1 MAREIPTQERGR
13 ARSPSAPH
21 GEGARPH
28 APQAGRAV
36 VPRPPQ
42 LVRLGDVCEIVSGS
56 TPKTSVESYWGGSFP
71 WITPAELND
80 KTVVVGDTAR
90 HLSEEGVSSAALKP
104 FPAGTVLLSSRAP
117 IGKVAIAGC
126 DMYCNQGF
134 KNLICSDAIHNFYLY
149 YWLKSHTSFLNS
161 LGRGATFKEI
171 SKAIVAQIQIPLPP
185 LPEQKRIAAILDKI
199 CEMKR
204 NAEARLQKLDLL
216 VKARFV
222 EMFGD
227 PLENPLGFTIVALKE
242 LTTKIGSGA
251 TPKGGKESYR
261 AEGVSLIRSMNV
273 HDGSFKYIDLAHLSD
288 KQAQELNNVTVQST
302 DVLVNI
308 TGASVARSCIVP
320 DDVLPARVNQHV
332 AIIRP
337 NDKVLPLYLNRLFIY
352 PSFKRL
358 LLGIGESGGATRQ
371 AITKQQLEMLRIPL
385 PPLALQ
391 RQFAAFVEKVEGLK
405 ATAKKELEQVDLL
418 YRAKLQEFFG

>member
-1 MAREIPTQERGR
+1 MSHGR
-13 ARSPSAPH
+13 SHALPLPSTRLRAC
-21 GEGARPH
+21 AH

-36 VPRPPQ
+36 APRPPQ
-42 LVRLGDVCEIVSGS
+42 LVRLGEVCEIVSGS
-56 TPKTSVESYWGGSFP
+56 TPKTSVESYWGGLFP

-80 KTVVVGDTAR
+80 ETVVIVDTAR
-90 HLSEEGVSSAALKP
+90 HLTEEGVASAALKP

-126 DMYCNQGF
+126 NMYCNQGF
-134 KNLICSDAIHNFYLY
+134 KNLICSDIIHNFYLY
-149 YWLKSHTSFLNS
+149 YWLKSHTAFLNS

-185 LPEQKRIAAILDKI
+185 LADQKRIAAILDKI

-227 PLENPLGFTIVALKE
+227 VASSSSKYQFVTMAE
-242 LTTKIGSGA
+242 VASVGSSRRIFQG
-251 TPKGGKESYR
+251 EYVS
-261 AEGVSLIRSMNV
+261 EGVPFYRTKEIVELSHGKPISVEL
-273 HDGSFKYIDLAHLSD
+273 YISQARYSEIKARYGVPMKGDL
-288 KQAQELNNVTVQST
+288 
-302 DVLVNI
+302 LVSAVG
-308 TGASVARSCIVP
+308 T
-320 DDVLPARVNQHV
+320 
-332 AIIRP
+332 
-337 NDKVLPLYLNRLFIY
+337 
-352 PSFKRL
+352 
-358 LLGIGESGGATRQ
+358 IGEIWIVDGVREFYFKDGNLMQIRARGSLDPVYLRQCLKTLIQHFKATIPSGTAYAALT
-371 AITKQQLEMLRIPL
+371 IDSVKKMKLPL

-418 YRAKLQEFFG
+418 YRAKLQEYFG

>member
-1 MAREIPTQERGR
+1 MSHGR
-13 ARSPSAPH
+13 SHALPLPSTRLRAC
-21 GEGARPH
+21 AH

-36 VPRPPQ
+36 APRPPP

-80 KTVVVGDTAR
+80 KTVVVGDTTR
-90 HLSEEGVSSAALKP
+90 HLSEEGVASAALKP

-227 PLENPLGFTIVALKE
+227 VPNSVTMADICLIITDGTHLAPKFVETGIPFLFVSNIATNKVTYDTEKFIDERTYSE
-242 LTTKIGSGA
+242 LIKRTPIEIG
-251 TPKGGKESYR
+251 
-261 AEGVSLIRSMNV
+261 
-273 HDGSFKYIDLAHLSD
+273 
-288 KQAQELNNVTVQST
+288 
-302 DVLVNI
+302 DVLLSTVGSYGHPAVVNSTNRFLFQRHI
-308 TGASVARSCIVP
+308 AYLKPCKKIIDSQFLHGAILSANVQEQIER
-320 DDVLPARVNQHV
+320 
-332 AIIRP
+332 
-337 NDKVLPLYLNRLFIY
+337 KVKGIAQKTLNLSEVKTI
-352 PSFKRL
+352 KL
-358 LLGIGESGGATRQ
+358 
-371 AITKQQLEMLRIPL
+371 PL